1 MGRFVLAA
9 TLGAVFVLGILTSL
23 HAGGSSGGIVVD
35 TAFRAG
41 ILFGHQ
47 KVRQTNPPES
57 STDIFRTE
65 VSPRMPVLSGM
76 LELSPLSM
84 LSARAAGAASVFETD
99 MTLHQAR
106 GDSLGGSMW
115 NVNPNFRSYE
125 GAVLVHLC
133 SAGAYRFSV
142 VGGYR
147 QENWKYPGSGTGIQ
161 PAGSE
166 LRDEYRSGIP
176 FFGLQ
181 TSMFFPW
188 WKARFEVLG
197 SPWVNKRLLT
207 SIKDGNNIE
216 FTGHLNEGGLIEI
229 QLDGSAQLT
238 SLLRCGLYGRY
249 TYQDLNGLVSGPS
262 LDGTSSLKYKMYMG
276 ESFAILG
283 LNLNV
288 AF

>member
-1 MGRFVLAA
+1 MRTFVVTA
-9 TLGAVFVLGILTSL
+9 TLGLVLVVGMLTSL
-23 HAGGSSGGIVVD
+23 HAAGCSGGIIVD

-47 KVRQTNPPES
+47 RVRQTNPPEAV
-57 STDIFRTE
+57 TDGFRTE
-65 VSPRMPVLSGM
+65 VSPRLPVISGM
-76 LELSPLSM
+76 FELSPLSM
-84 LSARAAGAASVFETD
+84 LSARAAGATSVFETD
-99 MTLHQAR
+99 MSLRQTR

-125 GAVLVHLC
+125 GAVLVHIC
-133 SAGAYRFSV
+133 AAGAYRFSA

-147 QENWKYPGSGTGIQ
+147 QEDWNYPGSATGIQ

-166 LRDEYRSGIP
+166 LRDQYRSEIP

-181 TSMFFPW
+181 TTMFFPW
-188 WKARFEVLG
+188 WKARVEVLG
-197 SPWVNKRLLT
+197 SPWVSKRLFT
-207 SIKDGNNIE
+207 SIKDGNNIDY
-216 FTGHLNEGGLIEI
+216 TGYLNEGGLIEV
-229 QLDGSAQLT
+229 QVDGSAQLT

-249 TYQDLNGLVSGPS
+249 SYQDLNGLVSGPS
-262 LDGTSSLKYKMYMG
+262 LDGTFRQKYKMYMG

-283 LNLNV
+283 LNFNV